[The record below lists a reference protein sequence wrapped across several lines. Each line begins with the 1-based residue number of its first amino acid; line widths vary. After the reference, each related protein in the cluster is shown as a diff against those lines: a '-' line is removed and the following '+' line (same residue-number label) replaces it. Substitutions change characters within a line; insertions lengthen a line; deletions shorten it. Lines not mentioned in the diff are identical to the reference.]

1 MLILLYFYVQRVLD
15 LYFDEQV
22 SLEERFIDISTAHID
37 RIERQRAFWLGGDR
51 RRPLSEPEPEPGPG
65 ESEPAAPPASGV
77 APVPGAASAAPGG
90 TAPSGTPASAAPGG
104 TAPSGTAP
112 AAPTAAPPAG

>member
-22 SLEERFIDISTAHID
+22 SLEERFIDMSTAHIE
-37 RIERQRAFWLGGDR
+37 RIERQRDFWLGGGR

-90 TAPSGTPASAAPGG
+90 TAPASVATSAAGG
-104 TAPSGTAP
+104 SPAAAP
-112 AAPTAAPPAG
+112 AA